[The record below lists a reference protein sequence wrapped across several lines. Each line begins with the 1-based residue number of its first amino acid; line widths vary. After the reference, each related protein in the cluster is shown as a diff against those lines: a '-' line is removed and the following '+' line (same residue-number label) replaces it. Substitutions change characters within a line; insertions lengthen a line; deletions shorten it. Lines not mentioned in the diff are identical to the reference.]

1 MKKYLINKNSYWD
14 YTSNKFIFKNNEIDL
29 EKNEQE
35 LLKLLFRFP
44 HCTNSYIELV
54 DKIWNDEFLKK
65 KDELISLIINL
76 NKKLPIDI
84 IEEIKGLGY
93 RI

>member
-1 MKKYLINKNSYWD
+1 MKKYFINKNSYWD
-14 YTSNKFIFKNNEIDL
+14 YTSNKLIFKNNEIYL
-29 EKNEQE
+29 EKNEQQ

-44 HCTNSYIELV
+44 HCTNSYIELI
-54 DKIWNDEFLKK
+54 DKIWHDDFFKK
-65 KDELISLIINL
+65 KDELILLIINL
-76 NKKLPIDI
+76 NEKLPINI